1 MNRIAQ
7 SALALV
13 TCIVG
18 SSPFLVT
25 GCGSDPSVSPSG
37 SVADENVGSLGLAL
51 TMPGGAVLNSVA
63 YTVTGP
69 GGYASAGSVNVTNSA
84 TISTRLTLPAG
95 GPYSITLSGTS
106 TDNSTTCNGSGQTTI
121 TAGQTQTVMIHL
133 TCKEASRTGSAL
145 VTGTLNL
152 CPVVDGIVATPS
164 EVLVGSTIALTGNA
178 HDSDA
183 APAAL
188 SYQWSASSGS
198 LSSATAADPTFKC
211 TEPGDATITLAV
223 SDGDATAGCPAT
235 QTATV
240 TCTRGPNDFSFVV
253 VGCNRVDPAL
263 VSPTMAP
270 DDFPSTANVAQ
281 LNRTFAEVA
290 AMNPLPDY
298 FFMAGDLVMGYTN
311 DNAALRTQLNAWVEL
326 YKASPLY
333 GTSVKLVAIPG
344 NHETQNASKVTT
356 LAGEQAWL
364 EIMAPYIIGAN
375 GAPAGG
381 ADGLAT
387 DQSKLSYSFD
397 WKGTHFLLLDT
408 DPQARDWTVPT
419 QWVAGDVAAAHAAGA
434 KHIVAISHKPAYGWS
449 GAPTDSLLGK
459 GNLPTAFYLGLR
471 DQLWSALESNQAE
484 ALFSAH
490 NHLWS
495 KAQPTNH
502 TWQIIAGNG
511 GSALEGTVASG
522 AAGIPAYY
530 GFTVVNVSAAGP
542 ITVKSMGRDIPA
554 AGYWAA
560 APAATYPTTVRD
572 TQDITWH

>member
-1 MNRIAQ
+1 MNRLAH

-13 TCIVG
+13 TCLVG

-25 GCGSDPSVSPSG
+25 GCGSEPTGASG
-37 SVADENVGSLGLAL
+37 GPVADENAGSLGLAL

-69 GGYASAGSVNVTNSA
+69 GGYASTGTVNVSNSS
-84 TISTRLTLPAG
+84 TISSLLPLPAG
-95 GPYSITLSGTS
+95 GPYTVSLSGTS
-106 TDNSTTCNGSGQTTI
+106 LDNSTTCNGSGQTSI
-121 TAGQTQTVMIHL
+121 TAGQTKTLPIHM
-133 TCKEASRTGSAL
+133 TCKEAGRTGSAL
-145 VTGTLNL
+145 ITGSLNL
-152 CPVVDGIVATPS
+152 CPVVDGISASPS
-164 EVLVGSTIALTGNA
+164 EVLVGGTVTLSGTA

-198 LSSATAADPTFKC
+198 LSSATAANPTFKC

-223 SDGDATAGCPAT
+223 SDGDATPGCAAS

-253 VGCNRVDPAL
+253 VGCNRVDPTL
-263 VSPTMAP
+263 VSAAMAP
-270 DDFPSTANVAQ
+270 DDFPSTANAPQ

-311 DNAALRTQLNAWVEL
+311 DNATLRQELNAWVDL

-356 LAGEQAWL
+356 LAAEQAWL

-375 GAPAGG
+375 GTPAGG

-397 WKGTHFLLLDT
+397 WKGTHFVLLDT

-419 QWVAGDVAAAHAAGA
+419 QWVATDVAAAHAAGA
-434 KHIVAISHKPAYGWS
+434 KHIIAISHKPAYGWS

-459 GNLPTAFYLGLR
+459 GTLPTAFYLGLR
-471 DQLWSALESNQAE
+471 DQLWNTLETNQTE

-495 KAQPTNH
+495 KFQPTNH

-511 GSALEGTVASG
+511 GSQLEATVANG

-530 GFTVVNVSAAGP
+530 GYTVVNVSAAGP
-542 ITVKSMGRDIPA
+542 VTIKSMGRDIPA

-572 TQDITWH
+572 TQDISWH

>member
-1 MNRIAQ
+1 MNRIAK

-13 TCIVG
+13 TCIAG
-18 SSPFLVT
+18 SSSFLIV
-25 GCGSDPSVSPSG
+25 GCGSDPSSASSG
-37 SVADENVGSLGLAL
+37 AVDEGNSGSLGFAL
-51 TMPGGAVLNSVA
+51 TMPGNSILNSVT
-63 YTVTGP
+63 YTIVGPANYTSTGTI
-69 GGYASAGSVNVTNSA
+69 NVSNST
-84 TISTRLTLPAG
+84 TISTLLSLPAG
-95 GPYSITLSGTS
+95 GPYSVTLSGTS
-106 TDNSTTCNGSGQTTI
+106 TDNSVSCSGSAQTSI
-121 TAGQTQTVMIHL
+121 TAGQSKTLTVQM
-133 TCKEASRTGSAL
+133 TCHEAGRTGSVAIN
-145 VTGTLNL
+145 GTLNS
-152 CPVVDGIVATPS
+152 CPVIDSLGASPA
-164 EVLVGSTIALTGNA
+164 EVLVGGTIALSSSA

-183 APAAL
+183 SPAAL
-188 SYQWSASSGS
+188 SYKWTASSGS
-198 LSSATAADPTFKC
+198 LSSSTSANPTFKC

-223 SDGDATAGCPAT
+223 SDGDTTPDCAAT
-235 QTATV
+235 QTTTV

-253 VGCNRVDPAL
+253 VGCNRVDPAA
-263 VSPTMAP
+263 VTSAMAP
-270 DDFPSTANVAQ
+270 DDFPSTANAPQ
-281 LNRTFAEVA
+281 LKRTFAEVA

-311 DNAALRTQLNAWVEL
+311 DNAALRAQLNAWVDL

-356 LAGEQAWL
+356 AAAEQAWL

-397 WKGTHFLLLDT
+397 WKGTHFVLLDT
-408 DPQARDWTVPT
+408 DPQGRDWTVPT
-419 QWVAGDVAAAHAAGA
+419 QWVTGDVAAARAAGA

-449 GAPTDSLLGK
+449 GAPADSLLGK
-459 GNLPTAFYLGLR
+459 GAQPATLYLGLR
-471 DQLWSALESNQAE
+471 DQLWSALESNQTE

-490 NHLWS
+490 NHLWT
-495 KAQPTNH
+495 KFQPTNH

-511 GSALEGTVASG
+511 GSALEATVADGS
-522 AAGIPAYY
+522 AGIPAYY
-530 GFTVVNVSAAGP
+530 GFTVVNVSANGP
-542 ITVKSMGRDIPA
+542 IVVKSMGRDIPT
-554 AGYWAA
+554 AGYWAP

>member
-1 MNRIAQ
+1 MNRIVQ

-13 TCIVG
+13 TCIAG
-18 SSPFLVT
+18 SSPFLAT
-25 GCGSDPSVSPSG
+25 GCGSDSNGSPSD
-37 SVADENVGSLGLAL
+37 SVADENAGSLGFAL
-51 TMPGGAVLNSVA
+51 TLPGGAALNTVS

-69 GGYASAGSVNVTNSA
+69 AGYASTGSVNVSNSA
-84 TISTRLTLPAG
+84 TISTRISLPAG
-95 GPYSITLSGTS
+95 GPYTIALSGTS
-106 TDNSTTCNGSGQTTI
+106 TDNGTSCNGSGQTSI
-121 TAGQTQTVMIHL
+121 VAGLTQTVSIHL

-152 CPVVDGIVATPS
+152 CPVIDGIGASPS
-164 EVLVGSTIALTGNA
+164 EVLVGGSIALTATA
-178 HDSDA
+178 HDGDA

-188 SYQWSASSGS
+188 SYQWSVSSGS
-198 LSSATAADPTFKC
+198 LSSATAANPTFKC
-211 TEPGDATITLAV
+211 TDPGAATISLAV
-223 SDGDATAGCPAT
+223 SDGDATAGCVAT
-235 QTATV
+235 ETATV
-240 TCTRGPNDFSFVV
+240 TCTRAPNDFSFVV
-253 VGCNRVDPAL
+253 MGCNRVDPAL
-263 VSPTMAP
+263 VSPAMAP
-270 DDFPSTANVAQ
+270 EDFPSTANVPQ

-311 DNAALRTQLNAWVEL
+311 DNAALRAQLNAWVEL

-344 NHETQNASKVTT
+344 NHETQNAAKVTT
-356 LAGEQAWL
+356 LEAEQTWL
-364 EIMAPYIIGAN
+364 EIMAPYIVGAN
-375 GAPAGG
+375 GTPAGG
-381 ADGLAT
+381 PDGLAS

-419 QWVAGDVAAAHAAGA
+419 QWVASDVAAAKTAGA
-434 KHIVAISHKPAYGWS
+434 KHILAISHKPAYGWS

-459 GNLPTAFYLGLR
+459 GALPTAFYLGLR
-471 DQLWSALESNQAE
+471 DQFWNTLESNQAE

-495 KAQPTNH
+495 KLQPTNH

-511 GSALEGTVASG
+511 GSALEATVVNG

-530 GFTVVNVSAAGP
+530 GYTLVNVSAAGP
-542 ITVKSMGRDIPA
+542 VTIKSMGRDIPA
-554 AGYWAA
+554 AGYWAP
-560 APAATYPTTVRD
+560 APTATYPTTVRD
-572 TQDITWH
+572 SQDISWH